1 MNFGVLSTAHIARTA
16 FIPALDGTDHDVVA
30 VASRD
35 GGRAADAAAA
45 HDIPRSYAS
54 YEALLEDEGV
64 DAVYNPLPNA
74 LHAEWTKRAADAG
87 LHVLCEKPL
96 GVDAAEAREMG
107 EYCDDRGVTLM
118 EAFMYRYH
126 PRTERAIEVV
136 ETELGE
142 VRSVQSRFS
151 FRMGDT
157 PGDIRLSPE
166 LAGGSLMDVGCY
178 AIHATRQFLGE
189 PDRVLGT
196 TNDARDAGVE
206 TEAAATL
213 QYEGGATAQVSSGFE
228 TPESQYYRVETTDGW
243 LEVPDAFNTS
253 GVAEPTLSYEVDGRT
268 VTETFDPVD
277 QYALETEHFAAC
289 VADGRPPLT
298 DAADAAATLSVI
310 DAIKES
316 AAMDAPVALD

>member
-30 VASRD
+30 IASRD
-35 GGRAADAAAA
+35 GDRAAAA
-45 HDIPRSYAS
+45 AEDHGIPRSYGS
-54 YEALLEDEGV
+54 YEALLEDDGL

-74 LHAEWTKRAADAG
+74 HHAEWTERAADAG

-96 GVDAAEAREMG
+96 GVDADEARELG
-107 EYCDDRGVTLM
+107 EYCDERGVTLM
-118 EAFMYRYH
+118 EAFMYRYN

-136 ETELGE
+136 EEELGE

-157 PGDIRLSPE
+157 PDDIRLSPD

-189 PDRVLGT
+189 PERVVGT
-196 TNDARDAGVE
+196 TNDARGAGVE

-213 QYEGGATAQVSSGFE
+213 EYEGGATAQVSSGFE
-228 TPESQYYRVETTDGW
+228 TPETQYYRVETTDGW
-243 LEVPDAFNTS
+243 LEVTDAFNTS
-253 GVAEPTLSYEVDGRT
+253 DVTEPTLTYAVDGRT
-268 VTETFDPVD
+268 VTETFEPVD
-277 QYALETEHFAAC
+277 QYALEADHFADC
-289 VADGRPPLT
+289 VAEGRTPLT
-298 DAADAAATLSVI
+298 DAEDAAATLAVI

-316 AAMDAPVALD
+316 AATDAPATLD